1 MLDDG
6 TVLFLVHYVIHLQP
20 IRSNYDFYPRD
31 VVSAVFATA
40 TCPSIRLSVC
50 PSVRHNFI
58 ISTLYTHCIREK
70 SNPLDNVR

>member
-40 TCPSIRLSVC
+40 TCPSVR
-50 PSVRHNFI
+50 PSVTILILVHYI
-58 ISTLYTHCIREK
+58 HTVSGKKVT
-70 SNPLDNVR
+70 P